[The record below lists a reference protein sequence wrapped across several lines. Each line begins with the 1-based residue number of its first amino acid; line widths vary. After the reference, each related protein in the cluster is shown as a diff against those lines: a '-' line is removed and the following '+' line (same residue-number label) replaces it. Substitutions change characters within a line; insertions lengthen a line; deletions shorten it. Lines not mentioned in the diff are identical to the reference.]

1 VRAKGSQSNLTVLYR
16 CVLRVA
22 EPNDENSKV
31 NMWVSKQGMS
41 PIDRVKLSRHP
52 DRPYLLDYVSLLFS
66 NFYELHGDRRFADD
80 PAMICGFA
88 TFHNEPITVIGHQ
101 KGRNLKSR
109 LQRNFGMAKP
119 EGYRKALRVM
129 RLAEKFNRPI
139 LTFVDIQGAYP
150 GVDSEERSV
159 AEAIAHNLREMSRL
173 RVPIIA
179 TVIGEGG
186 SGGAL
191 GIAVADRVLMQ
202 ENTYYSVITPENCS
216 TIIWRDREHVDEVAN
231 MLRLTAEDLKSFQ
244 VIDEIIAEPNGG
256 AHTDHAGAAKLLDQA
271 ITRTLNEIRNWTTE
285 ERVQKRYER
294 FRAIGLVQETA
305 AQDRQEKK
313 TG

>member
-1 VRAKGSQSNLTVLYR
+1 
-16 CVLRVA
+16 
-22 EPNDENSKV
+22 
-31 NMWVSKQGMS
+31 MWARKQDIS
-41 PIDRVKLSRHP
+41 PVDRVKLSRHP
-52 DRPYLLDYVSLLFS
+52 DRPYLLDYAPFLFS
-66 NFYELHGDRRFADD
+66 KFYELHGDRRIADD

-88 TFHNEPITVIGHQ
+88 TFHNEPVVIIGHQ

-129 RLAEKFNRPI
+129 RLAEKFNHPI
-139 LTFVDIQGAYP
+139 LTFVDTQGAYP
-150 GVDSEERSV
+150 GVDSEERNV

-173 RVPIIA
+173 RTPIIA

-202 ENTYYSVITPENCS
+202 ENAYYTVITPENCS
-216 TIIWRDREHVDEVAN
+216 TIIWRDQAHVDETAN
-231 MLRLTAEDLKSFQ
+231 ALRLTAEDLKSFR
-244 VIDEIIAEPNGG
+244 VIDEIVAEPDGG
-256 AHTDHAGAAKLLDQA
+256 AHADYAGAAKLLDQA
-271 ITRTLNEIRNWTTE
+271 ITRTLNEIRGWGAE

-294 FRAIGLVQETA
+294 FRAIGSVQETA
-305 AQDRQEKK
+305 AQDWQRRKA
-313 TG
+313 G

>member
-1 VRAKGSQSNLTVLYR
+1 
-16 CVLRVA
+16 
-22 EPNDENSKV
+22 
-31 NMWVSKQGMS
+31 MWARKQDIS

-52 DRPYLLDYVSLLFS
+52 DRPYLLDYAPLLFS
-66 NFYELHGDRRFADD
+66 KFTELHGDRRIADD

-88 TFHNEPITVIGHQ
+88 TFHDEPVVIIGHQ

-109 LQRNFGMAKP
+109 LQRNFGQAKP

-139 LTFVDIQGAYP
+139 LTFVDTAGAYP

-173 RVPIIA
+173 RTPIIA

-202 ENTYYSVITPENCS
+202 ENTYYTVITPENCS
-216 TIIWRDREHVDEVAN
+216 TIIYKDREEEHVRQTSNA
-231 MLRLTAEDLKSFQ
+231 LRLTAEDLISFR
-244 VIDEIIAEPNGG
+244 VIDEIVAEPDGG
-256 AHTDHAGAAKLLDQA
+256 AHADYAGAAKLLDQA
-271 ITRTLNEIRNWTTE
+271 ITRTLNEIRGWGAE
-285 ERVQKRYER
+285 ERLQKRYER
-294 FRAIGLVQETA
+294 FRAIGSVQETA
-305 AQDRQEKK
+305 AQDWQREKA
-313 TG
+313 G

>member
-1 VRAKGSQSNLTVLYR
+1 
-16 CVLRVA
+16 VA

-66 NFYELHGDRRFADD
+66 NFYELHGDRKFADD

-88 TFHNEPITVIGHQ
+88 TFHNEPIAVIGHQ
-101 KGRNLKSR
+101 KGRDLKSR

-159 AEAIAHNLREMSRL
+159 AEAIAYNLREMSRL

-179 TVIGEGG
+179 TIIGEGG

-202 ENTYYSVITPENCS
+202 ENAYYSVITPENCS
-216 TIIWRDREHVDEVAN
+216 TIIWRDREHVDEAAN
-231 MLRLTAEDLKSFQ
+231 MLRLTAENLKSFH
-244 VIDEIIAEPNGG
+244 VIDEIIAEPNEG

-271 ITRTLNEIRNWTTE
+271 ITRTLNEIRNWTAE

-294 FRAIGLVQETA
+294 FRAIGVVKETA
-305 AQDRQEKK
+305 AQDLQEKK
-313 TG
+313 AG

>member
-1 VRAKGSQSNLTVLYR
+1 
-16 CVLRVA
+16 
-22 EPNDENSKV
+22 
-31 NMWVSKQGMS
+31 MWVSKQGMS

-66 NFYELHGDRRFADD
+66 NFYELHGDRKFADD

-101 KGRNLKSR
+101 KGRDLKSR

-159 AEAIAHNLREMSRL
+159 AEAIAYNLREMSRL

-179 TVIGEGG
+179 TIIGEGL
-186 SGGAL
+186 SL
-191 GIAVADRVLMQ
+191 IH
-202 ENTYYSVITPENCS
+202 I
-216 TIIWRDREHVDEVAN
+216 
-231 MLRLTAEDLKSFQ
+231 
-244 VIDEIIAEPNGG
+244 
-256 AHTDHAGAAKLLDQA
+256 
-271 ITRTLNEIRNWTTE
+271 
-285 ERVQKRYER
+285 
-294 FRAIGLVQETA
+294 
-305 AQDRQEKK
+305 
-313 TG
+313 

>member
-1 VRAKGSQSNLTVLYR
+1 LPGLESEVDVKDRGQDMAPV
-16 CVLRVA
+16 
-22 EPNDENSKV
+22 
-31 NMWVSKQGMS
+31 
-41 PIDRVKLSRHP
+41 DRVKLSRHP

-66 NFYELHGDRRFADD
+66 KFSELHGDRRIADD

-88 TFHNEPITVIGHQ
+88 TFHDEPVVVIGHQ
-101 KGRNLKSR
+101 KGRDLKSR

-139 LTFVDIQGAYP
+139 LTFADTPGAYP

-173 RVPIIA
+173 RTPIIA
-179 TVIGEGG
+179 TVIGEGA

-202 ENTYYSVITPENCS
+202 ENAYYTVITPENCS
-216 TIIWRDREHVDEVAN
+216 TIIWRDREHVDETAN
-231 MLRLTAEDLKSFQ
+231 ALRLTAEDLKSFR
-244 VIDEIIAEPNGG
+244 VIDEIVAEPDGG
-256 AHTDHAGAAKLLDQA
+256 AHADYAGAAKLLDQA
-271 ITRTLNEIRNWTTE
+271 IARTLNEIRGWGAE

-294 FRAIGLVQETA
+294 FRAIGSVQETA
-305 AQDRQEKK
+305 AQDWRRKK
-313 TG
+313 AG